1 MKQIIQNIHN
11 GKLKVVQ
18 VPDPLVRPGQVLI
31 ANISSVI
38 SSGTERMVMDLAR
51 KSLLGK
57 AKCAT
62 KIQYFGDPLL
72 IINSSLPRR
81 RESSNVMSFWI
92 PAFAGM
98 TFLEVAFIQCG
109 VYAIIL
115 SQEGKINYEDGAGH
129 TKDSQIA

>member
-1 MKQIIQNIHN
+1 MNQIIQNIRSGRLSVMN
-11 GKLKVVQ
+11 
-18 VPDPLVRPGQVLI
+18 VPDPTVRPGQVLI

-62 KIQYFGDPLL
+62 KIQYF
-72 IINSSLPRR
+72 
-81 RESSNVMSFWI
+81 
-92 PAFAGM
+92 
-98 TFLEVAFIQCG
+98 IQCG

-115 SQEGKINYEDGAGH
+115 SQEDKINHEDGAGH
-129 TKDSQIA
+129 KEDS